1 MSAHSRIADADDTLL
16 CETQGWLPTYAALCM
31 AFLAFFVLR
40 YSMFAPDAHKE
51 ISQEQVRKQAIV
63 LQTHTFNDI
72 HAFIAQN
79 DLAAGIHAA
88 QQEAAITLRLSEEM
102 LFTPGS
108 AQILPTGLHTLN
120 QLKELFII
128 QHQQTI
134 NIRGHTDDSPPP
146 PGARFKDN
154 WELSA
159 LRAMNVLRHL
169 LAQGIEPWRLTATG
183 LGDFEPLFPNT
194 TENNRAKNRRVEF
207 VLERRLG
214 KE

>member
-1 MSAHSRIADADDTLL
+1 VFVKSRIADTDDTLREAQ
-16 CETQGWLPTYAALCM
+16 CWLPTYAALCM
-31 AFLAFFVLR
+31 AFLAFFVLL
-40 YSMFAPDAHKE
+40 YSLSAPDARKE
-51 ISQEQVRKQAIV
+51 ISQTQMRNQVIEM
-63 LQTHTFNDI
+63 QTHAFNDI
-72 HAFIAQN
+72 RAFIAQN
-79 DLAAGIHAA
+79 DLAVSIQAA
-88 QQEAAITLRLSEEM
+88 LQEASIILLLSEAM

-108 AQILPTGLHTLN
+108 EQILPTGFTTLN

-128 QHQQTI
+128 QYQQTI
-134 NIRGHTDDSPPP
+134 NIRGYTDDSPPP

-154 WELSA
+154 WELST
-159 LRAMNVLRHL
+159 LRAMHILRHL

-183 LGDFEPLFPNT
+183 LGAFEPLFPNT